1 MKNNLFISYD
11 LNSPGQDY
19 TTVINKIHSLGLWA
33 KVQKSH
39 FFVSTNLSAEQARE
53 AVWSVLDNNDSL
65 IVIDASNNNARW
77 NNLLPEVT
85 KQIQDNWRH

>member
-19 TTVINKIHSLGLWA
+19 TTVIEKIHSLGTWA

-39 FFVSTNLSAEQARE
+39 FFVSTTLSAEQARA
-53 AVWSVLDNNDSL
+53 AVWSVMDNNDSL
-65 IVIDASNNNARW
+65 IVIDASNNDARW

-85 KQIQDNWRH
+85 KQIQDHWCH